1 MTGYGKSSIKLGD
14 KSYIIE
20 IKSLNSKSLDLNFK
34 AVAELRGKEIEIRK
48 LIGSQLI
55 RGKVDLF
62 FQEEKANGIYFKN
75 IFISNLLKV
84 YFFVSKKGYQYNLQG
99 IKERLSKET

>member
-1 MTGYGKSSIKLGD
+1 MLYSMTGYGKSSIKLGD

-55 RGKVDLF
+55 RGKVGF
-62 FQEEKANGIYFKN
+62 MTA
-75 IFISNLLKV
+75 
-84 YFFVSKKGYQYNLQG
+84 KKKKCITWKLQNLQLTRNW
-99 IKERLSKET
+99 KFP